1 MLFYNKIILIG
12 VQFMPIKIP
21 NDLPAVKTLNDE
33 NIFVMTETRAIT
45 QDIRPLKI
53 LLLNLMPKKI
63 ETETQLSRLL
73 GNSPLQVDLELIHTK
88 SHKSKNTSAEHLL
101 AFYKTFDDV
110 KDRTFDG
117 MIITGAPVEQIEFEE
132 VEYWEELCEIME
144 WTKTHVH
151 STFHICWGAQAG
163 LYYHFGINKKPLDK
177 KMFGVFPHK
186 VDYKKSILFR
196 GFDDVFMVP
205 HSRHTTV
212 DVDDVKKVKDLK
224 ILSTSKEAGLYA
236 VSTKNGKQI
245 FITGHSEYDADT
257 LMNEYL
263 RDVSQGLPIEMPK
276 NYFKDND
283 PKKGPVVSWRSH
295 ANLLYSNWLN
305 YFVYQTTP
313 YDIEKIKK

>member
-1 MLFYNKIILIG
+1 
-12 VQFMPIKIP
+12 MPIKIP

-73 GNSPLQVDLELIHTK
+73 GNSPLQVDLEFIHTK
-88 SHKSKNTSAEHLL
+88 SHKSKNTSAEHLF

-117 MIITGAPVEQIEFEE
+117 MIITGAPVEQMEFEE
-132 VEYWEELCEIME
+132 VEYWDELCEIME

-163 LYYHFGINKKPLDK
+163 LYYHYGIKKYPLDK
-177 KMFGVFPHK
+177 KMFGIFPHK

-196 GFDDVFMVP
+196 GSDDVFMVP
-205 HSRHTTV
+205 HSRHTEIRAE
-212 DVDDVKKVKDLK
+212 DIKAVKELK
-224 ILSTSKEAGLYA
+224 ILSTSDEAGVYA
-236 VSTKNGKQI
+236 VSTKKGKQI
-245 FITGHSEYDADT
+245 FITGHSEYDRDT
-257 LMNEYL
+257 LANEYF
-263 RDVSQGLPIEMPK
+263 RDLAADKPIEIPK
-276 NYFKDND
+276 NYFPGDN
-283 PKKGPVVSWRSH
+283 PKKAPLVTWRSH

-313 YDIEKIKK
+313 YDIEKIKQ

>member
-1 MLFYNKIILIG
+1 
-12 VQFMPIKIP
+12 MPIKIP

-73 GNSPLQVDLELIHTK
+73 GNSPLQVDLEFIHTK
-88 SHKSKNTSAEHLL
+88 SHKSKNTSAEHLFT
-101 AFYKTFDDV
+101 FYKTFDDV
-110 KDRTFDG
+110 RDRTFDG
-117 MIITGAPVEQIEFEE
+117 MIITGAPVEQMNFDE

-163 LYYHFGINKKPLDK
+163 LYYHFGINKKPLSK
-177 KMFGVFPHK
+177 KMFGVFPHT

-212 DVDDVKKVKDLK
+212 DVEDVKKVKGLK
-224 ILSTSKEAGLYA
+224 VLATSKEAGLYA
-236 VSTKNGKQI
+236 VSSKNGKQI

-263 RDVSQGLPIEMPK
+263 RDVSQGLPIEIPK

-283 PKKGPVVSWRSH
+283 PQKGPVVTWRSH

>member
-1 MLFYNKIILIG
+1 
-12 VQFMPIKIP
+12 MPIKIP

-88 SHKSKNTSAEHLL
+88 SHKSKNTSAEHLFT
-101 AFYKTFDDV
+101 FYKTFDDV
-110 KDRTFDG
+110 KEKTFDG
-117 MIITGAPVEQIEFEE
+117 MIITGAPVEQMEFEE

-224 ILSTSKEAGLYA
+224 VLSTSNEAGLYA